1 MKDNL
6 KELIA
11 IKFLLIKLAH
21 GLLIKFY
28 RLFDYKIKNKLNART
43 RISL

>member
-6 KELIA
+6 EELIA
-11 IKFLLIKLAH
+11 IKILLVKLAH

-28 RLFDYKIKNKLNART
+28 RLFDYKIKNKLNATT